1 MDRDGLCDGVDGCDR
16 SKKGDGGTSASE
28 LNRFTDGIVSILI
41 DIKGDDGIGSRDD
54 GVWGRGDQSRG
65 ADEGSRG

>member
-1 MDRDGLCDGVDGCDR
+1 MDRDGLCDRVEGGDS
-16 SKKGDGGTSASE
+16 SKKGDGGTWAGN
-28 LNRFTDGIVSILI
+28 LDKFACGVVSNGI